1 MSTFVQCTQAR
12 HASQILAILNESIVN
27 STAIYDYAVREP
39 QAIDAWFA
47 AKTAGAYP
55 VLGLEA
61 DDGELLAF
69 ASYGAFRG
77 WAAYKYTVEHSV
89 YVHHAHRGQGLGEQ
103 LLREL
108 IRHARNQQLH
118 VLIGG
123 LDASN
128 AASIALHRKLGFRH
142 VGTVHQAGY
151 KFGRWLDLAFYQLIL
166 PTPDHPVDG

>member
-1 MSTFVQCTQAR
+1 M
-12 HASQILAILNESIVN
+12 N
-27 STAIYDYAVREP
+27 SSAIYDYAAREP
-39 QAIDAWFA
+39 HAMDAWCA
-47 AKTAGAYP
+47 AKTAGGYP
-55 VLGLEA
+55 VLGIEA

-77 WAAYKYTVEHSV
+77 WAAYKHTVEPSV

-108 IRHARNQQLH
+108 IRHARNQHLH

-123 LDASN
+123 LDAST
-128 AASIALHRKLGFRH
+128 AASIGLHRKLGFQH
-142 VGTVHQAGY
+142 AGTVRQAGY
-151 KFGRWLDLAFYQLIL
+151 KFKHWLDLAFYQLIL